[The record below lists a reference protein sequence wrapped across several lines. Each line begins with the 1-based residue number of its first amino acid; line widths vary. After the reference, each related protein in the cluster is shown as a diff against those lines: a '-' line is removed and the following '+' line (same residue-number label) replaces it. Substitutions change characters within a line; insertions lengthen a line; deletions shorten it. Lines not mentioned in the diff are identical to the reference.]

1 MLRGTGTLPMKLGIA
16 RLSSFTLALLILAT
30 ALLNSASIHAY
41 AIKSTVYIYIDV
53 DGVVHVN
60 LSYRLSQG
68 LNDVELPTQP
78 IITSINVEVDGREL
92 PIAYNHITNSVVII
106 SEAEATCIVSFIANA
121 TINENRLALNLS
133 GKYMYRLILSPNII
147 LLTLP
152 NNITDIGA
160 IGDLYYIDF
169 DEGKDVQL
177 LYIVKP
183 RISETTAPSKPPTAN
198 VSLPL
203 QVVIVA
209 LGVGTAGVSAF
220 FLLKVIKRRSEE
232 ESEVLSELDIAIL
245 KSVEKKG
252 GAALQSE
259 LQRDL
264 HSVPRTTLWRH
275 VRKLE
280 KLGYVRIEKV
290 GQQNRV
296 VLVKKLR

>member
-1 MLRGTGTLPMKLGIA
+1 MLRGAGTMPMKLDIA
-16 RLSSFTLALLILAT
+16 LLSSCTLVLLILAT
-30 ALLNSASIHAY
+30 TLLNSASIHAY
-41 AIKSTVYIYIDV
+41 AIKSIVYIYIDS

-78 IITSINVEVDGREL
+78 IITSIYVEVDGREL
-92 PIAYNHITNSVVII
+92 PIAYNYTTNSVVII

-152 NNITDIGA
+152 SNITDIGA

-169 DEGKDVQL
+169 DESKDVQL

-183 RISETTAPSKPPTAN
+183 RISETTTPSKPPTAN

-203 QVVIVA
+203 QIVIAA
-209 LGVGTAGVSAF
+209 LGVGIAGVSAF

-245 KSVEKKG
+245 KNVEKRG

-264 HSVPRTTLWRH
+264 PSVPPNN
-275 VRKLE
+275 VME
-280 KLGYVRIEKV
+280 ACEEV
-290 GQQNRV
+290 GETRLCQN
-296 VLVKKLR
+296 

>member
-1 MLRGTGTLPMKLGIA
+1 MLRGAGTMPMKLDIA
-16 RLSSFTLALLILAT
+16 LLSSCTLVILILAT
-30 ALLNSASIHAY
+30 TLLNSASIHAY
-41 AIKSTVYIYIDV
+41 AIKSIVYIYIDS

-78 IITSINVEVDGREL
+78 IITSIYVEVDGREL
-92 PIAYNHITNSVVII
+92 PIAYNYTTNSVVII

-152 NNITDIGA
+152 SNITDIGA

-183 RISETTAPSKPPTAN
+183 RISETTTPSKPPTAN

-203 QVVIVA
+203 QIVIAA
-209 LGVGTAGVSAF
+209 LGVGIAGVSAF

-245 KSVEKKG
+245 KNVEKRG

-264 HSVPRTTLWRH
+264 PSVPRTTLWRH

-290 GQQNRV
+290 GQQNKV